1 MTNYVMVPVPEEH
14 VPEIMQRVLRLV
26 QQASMLEWD
35 QPSVEELW
43 AASDEVTRSLLSYVA
58 RSVLMGK
65 PLTDVTAA
73 EAIEISLRE
82 AATVM
87 RDANEASRDMN
98 RPSILLLKGTQ
109 ETLPNGR
116 TVDMRYFV
124 MTEDTAKHIRNVERA
139 QHETNPH
146 PLLDEDR

>member
-14 VPEIMQRVLRLV
+14 VPEIMQRILRLV
-26 QQASMLEWD
+26 QQASMQEWD
-35 QPSVEELW
+35 EATVEELW
-43 AASDEVTRSLLSYVA
+43 SASDEITRSLLSYVA

-65 PLTDVTAA
+65 PITDVAAA

-87 RDANEASRDMN
+87 RDANEVSREMS
-98 RPSILLLKGTQ
+98 RPSILLLRGTQ

-124 MTEDTAKHIRNVERA
+124 MTEDTAKHIRNVERSH
-139 QHETNPH
+139 HESNPH

>member
-14 VPEIMQRVLRLV
+14 VPEIMQRVVRLV

-35 QPSVEELW
+35 ETSVGELW
-43 AASDEVTRSLLSYVA
+43 SASDEITRSLLSYVA

-65 PLTDVTAA
+65 PLTDVAAA
-73 EAIEISLRE
+73 EAIQISLRE

-87 RDANEASRDMN
+87 RDANETSREMN
-98 RPSILLLKGTQ
+98 RPSILLLRGTS

-124 MTEDTAKHIRNVERA
+124 MAEETAKHIRTTERA
-139 QHETNPH
+139 HHASDPH
-146 PLLDEDR
+146 PLLDDES